1 MFPANAQR
9 RLQQERERTCL
20 EQSVLRRLKSK
31 VFGLTGRKS
40 KRGELGARASKLS
53 RCEKRDECRIIE
65 TVEQEKVNLASLRLA
80 PVCPVNWNCV
90 AMTLSVPVL

>member
-9 RLQQERERTCL
+9 RLQQKRERTCL

-31 VFGLTGRKS
+31 VFWLTGRKS
-40 KRGELGARASKLS
+40 KRGALGARASKLS

-65 TVEQEKVNLASLRLA
+65 TVEQEMVNLASLRLA
-80 PVCPVNWNCV
+80 PF
-90 AMTLSVPVL
+90 VL